1 LKEREVACRNE
12 RFGLTTSAVTVNI
25 KTRNVTVT
33 GPRGT
38 LEKSLQHLSVS
49 FSHPEKNIIAIEMH
63 HGARKNV
70 AALRTVRTLIYN
82 MIVGVTKGYK
92 YKMRYVYAHFPIN
105 VNIEKNNE
113 TDRMEVEIRNFL
125 GEKIVRR
132 VTMADGVEVEASK
145 NVKDELQLT
154 GNDLEKVSQSAA
166 DIQQICRV
174 RNKDIRKVRL
184 PLPCARTPSTAAA
197 SHSPDHEHAWLTYPT
212 VLGRSLRL
220 GAWQHCRGDL
230 SENLLHQLWRKT
242 DQGTLLHYGL
252 RSASMKTGRFFADQN
267 FINDFKKKDSLF
279 CSLNVSSIPHA
290 DSNAQQCCFELFR
303 TFLDTETTPHKHH
316 TRSMHSSRHSLCA

>member
-1 LKEREVACRNE
+1 
-12 RFGLTTSAVTVNI
+12 
-25 KTRNVTVT
+25 
-33 GPRGT
+33 
-38 LEKSLQHLSVS
+38 LSVS
-49 FSHPEKNIIAIEMH
+49 FSHPEKDIVAIEMH

-105 VNIEKNNE
+105 VNLEKNNE

-132 VTMADGVEVEASK
+132 VTMADGVDVEASK

-184 PLPCARTPSTAAA
+184 PLLRPCAPSTAAA
-197 SHSPDHEHAWLTYPT
+197 SQFLEHKQPLLTHPT

-220 GAWQHCRGDL
+220 GAWQHCRGVRAKL
-230 SENLLHQLWRKT
+230 VSSLWRKT

-267 FINDFKKKDSLF
+267 FINDFKNKDSLF
-279 CSLNVSSIPHA
+279 CSTERLYTNTPTR
-290 DSNAQQCCFELFR
+290 NTQQCYAFESFP
-303 TFLDTETTPHKHH
+303 T
-316 TRSMHSSRHSLCA
+316 